1 MHLASWQIRDTATNQ
16 RKHLLQAG
24 YLPIPTE
31 GKKPSIPGWQTLVA
45 TEGDID
51 GWFHQYPAALNT
63 GILTRTTPAVDID
76 VYDPDVA
83 QAVETMLWDLIETRG
98 LVRFGEAPKRAALF
112 RTETPFGKIST
123 PVFTSPTGR
132 RHRVEVLCCGQQIV
146 VLGTHP
152 GTGKPYSWHG
162 GEPGNVARAD
172 LPELTEAVA
181 RELVARAT
189 QIMRAQG
196 WTQDAARKS
205 DGDGAYHGG
214 GNADEFDAI
223 YGDRERKYALAA
235 LQGCAHELAG
245 MAPDS
250 GRNDKLNALAF
261 RLGTMSARGWISRGE
276 VVDRLFA
283 AAVTCRLVADDGE
296 AAARATLM
304 SGLSGGELKPHPD
317 LTDEP
322 ASAPSSN
329 PVTTVDL
336 FWHGE
341 PDTRPPHAWLAEKL
355 IPSKGIGLMSGQWGA
370 CKTFAA
376 FDLSASIA
384 SGMPFAGRE
393 IVRAGGVLFVAA
405 EGGDE
410 VRTRLKG
417 VEHKLRT
424 AAFVA
429 SAAGHPIEADL
440 NHLPLVWIEEP
451 VRFNTKTGF
460 EQLLSIARTVHNKM
474 LEKFGVPLVCIII
487 DTMMA
492 SVDFHDA
499 NSAAETQQVMNGLR
513 GLSQKTG
520 AFVLV
525 VDHFGKNIE
534 VGTKGSSNKEDA
546 SDLVL
551 AMLADRDVGGSIS
564 NTRMKVRKLRNG
576 KSGVEFPFNLVE
588 VDLGDGETTCAIDWK
603 PERDD
608 HGKNTSSKG
617 SWTKTL
623 RIFRSAMETVVIERC
638 RELFPYGNDGPK
650 VHAVTLEQVRT
661 EFVAS
666 YPADNED
673 QRARDAV
680 KRSAFNRAMK
690 DARERLLICSREID
704 GVDYLWLVEEAEL
717 DWLRRTGA

>member
-1 MHLASWQIRDTATNQ
+1 MNLASWQIRDAATTQ
-16 RKHLLQAG
+16 RKRLLQAG
-24 YLPIPTE
+24 YFPIPTE

-51 GWFHQYPAALNT
+51 SWFDQYPAAFNT
-63 GILTRTTPAVDID
+63 GILTRTTSAVDID

-83 QAVETMLWDLIETRG
+83 QAIEAMLWDLIGSRG
-98 LVRFGEAPKRAALF
+98 MVRFGEAPKRAALF
-112 RTETPFGKIST
+112 RTETPFAKIST
-123 PVFTSPTGR
+123 PVFTSPTGL
-132 RHRVEVLCCGQQIV
+132 RHRVEVLCNGQQIV

-152 GTGKPYSWHG
+152 GTGRPYSWHG
-162 GEPGNVARAD
+162 GEPGDVARAD
-172 LPELTEAVA
+172 LPELTETVA
-181 RELVARAT
+181 REFVTKGAD
-189 QIMRAQG
+189 IMRAQQG
-196 WTQDAARKS
+196 WTEEVRKTNNAQHVL
-205 DGDGAYHGG
+205 GDSS
-214 GNADEFDAI
+214 DEFDSI
-223 YGDRERKYALAA
+223 YGSRQRKYALAA
-235 LQGCAHELAG
+235 LQGCTAELSA

-250 GRNDKLNALAF
+250 GRNDKLNAVAF
-261 RLGTMSARGWISRGE
+261 RLGTMCARGWISRDE
-276 VVDRLFA
+276 IESRLFA
-283 AAVTCRLVADDGE
+283 AAVACRLVADDGE
-296 AAARATLM
+296 AATRATLV
-304 SGLSGGELKPHPD
+304 SGLRGGELRPHPD
-317 LTDEP
+317 LIDEA

-329 PVTTVDL
+329 PAPTVDL

-341 PDTRPPHAWLAEKL
+341 PDTRPPHFWLVEKL
-355 IPSKGIGLMSGQWGA
+355 IPGKGIGLMSGQWGA

-384 SGMPFAGRE
+384 SGMPFAGRD
-393 IVRAGGVLFVAA
+393 IARPGGVLFVAA

-417 VEHKLRT
+417 VEHKLRA

-429 SAAGHPIEADL
+429 SAAGNPIEADL
-440 NHLPLVWIEEP
+440 NRLPLVWLEEP
-451 VRFNTKTGF
+451 VRFNTKAGF
-460 EQLLSIARTVHNKM
+460 EQLLTIARAIHDQM

-492 SVDFHDA
+492 SVDFQDA

-576 KSGVEFPFNLVE
+576 KSGVEFPFNLLE
-588 VDLGDGETTCAIDWK
+588 VDLGDGETTCTIDWK

-608 HGKNTSSKG
+608 TGKNTSGKE

-623 RIFRSAMETVVIERC
+623 RIFRSAMETAVIERC
-638 RELFPYGNDGPK
+638 RDLFPYGNDGPK

-680 KRSAFNRAMK
+680 KRSAFNRALK
-690 DARERLLICSREID
+690 DARERLLICSREIE
-704 GVDYLWLVEEAEL
+704 GVDHLWLVEETEL
-717 DWLRRTGA
+717 DWLKRTGA

>member
-1 MHLASWQIRDTATNQ
+1 MQVAGWQILDAATTQ
-16 RKHLLQAG
+16 RKRLLRAG
-24 YLPIPTE
+24 YLPIPAA
-31 GKKPSIPGWQTLVA
+31 GKKPPIAGWQNLVA
-45 TEGDID
+45 NEGDID
-51 GWFHQYPAALNT
+51 GWFHQYPEAFNT
-63 GILTRTTPAVDID
+63 GVLTRATPAVDID

-83 QAVETMLWDLIETRG
+83 DTIEALLWEMIGTRG
-98 LVRFGEAPKRAALF
+98 MIRIGEPPKRAALF
-112 RTETPFGKIST
+112 RTNTPFAKLST
-123 PVFTSPTGR
+123 PAFISPTR
-132 RHRVEVLCCGQQIV
+132 QRHRVEILGDGQQIV

-152 GTGKPYSWHG
+152 GTGNAYSWQG
-162 GEPGNVARAD
+162 GQPGDVARAE

-181 RELVARAT
+181 REFVTKAAE
-189 QIMRAQG
+189 IMRAQQG
-196 WTQDAARKS
+196 WTEEVRKTNGVQHGV
-205 DGDGAYHGG
+205 GDSS
-214 GNADEFDAI
+214 DEFDSI
-223 YGDRERKYALAA
+223 YGNRQRKYALAA
-235 LQGCAHELAG
+235 LQGCTAELSA

-250 GRNDKLNALAF
+250 GRNDKLNAVAF
-261 RLGTMSARGWISRGE
+261 RLGTMCARGWISRDE
-276 VVDRLFA
+276 VESRLFA
-283 AAVTCRLVADDGE
+283 AAVACRLVADDGE
-296 AAARATLM
+296 AATRATLA
-304 SGLSGGELKPHPD
+304 SGLGGGELKPHPD
-317 LTDEP
+317 LTDET

-329 PVTTVDL
+329 PAPTVDL

-341 PDTRPPHAWLAEKL
+341 PDTRPAHSWLAEKL
-355 IPSKGIGLMSGQWGA
+355 IPGKGIGLMSGQWGA

-393 IVRAGGVLFVAA
+393 IVRPGGVLFVAA

-417 VEHKLRT
+417 VEHKLRA

-429 SAAGHPIEADL
+429 SAAGNPIEADL

-451 VRFNTKTGF
+451 VRFNTKAGF
-460 EQLLSIARTVHNKM
+460 EQLLAIAGTVHNQM

-492 SVDFHDA
+492 SVDFQDA

-576 KSGVEFPFNLVE
+576 KSGVEFPFNLAE
-588 VDLGDGETTCAIDWK
+588 VDLGDGETTCTIDWK

-608 HGKNTSSKG
+608 STKRTSGKE

-623 RIFRSAMETVVIERC
+623 RIFRSAMETVVIDHGRDM
-638 RELFPYGNDGPK
+638 FPYGSDGPK
-650 VHAVTLEQVRT
+650 VRGVKLEQVRA

-673 QRARDAV
+673 RRARDAV
-680 KRSAFNRAMK
+680 KRSAFSRAMK
-690 DARERLLICSREID
+690 DARERLLISSREVE
-704 GVDYLWLVEEAEL
+704 GVDHLWLVDETEL
-717 DWLRRTGA
+717 DYLKRTGA

>member
-1 MHLASWQIRDTATNQ
+1 MQLAAWQILDAVTTQ
-16 RKHLLQAG
+16 RKRLLKAG

-31 GKKPSIPGWQTLVA
+31 GKKPPIVGWQNLVA
-45 TEGDID
+45 DEGDID
-51 GWFHQYPAALNT
+51 SWFHQYPAAFNT
-63 GILTRTTPAVDID
+63 GVLTHATPAVDID

-83 QAVETMLWDLIETRG
+83 QAIEALLWDMTGTRG
-98 LVRFGEAPKRAALF
+98 MVRFGEPPKRAALF
-112 RTETPFGKIST
+112 RTETPFAKISS
-123 PVFTSPTGR
+123 PVFTSPSGQ
-132 RHRVEVLCCGQQIV
+132 RHRVEVLCRGQQIV

-162 GEPGNVARAD
+162 GEPGDVARGD
-172 LPELTEAVA
+172 LPELTEALA
-181 RELVARAT
+181 REVVTRAT
-189 QIMRAQG
+189 DIMRAQQG
-196 WTQDAARKS
+196 WTEEVRQANLAQHAV
-205 DGDGAYHGG
+205 GDS
-214 GNADEFDAI
+214 NDEFDSI
-223 YGDRERKYALAA
+223 YGSRQRKYALAA
-235 LQGCAHELAG
+235 LQGCTAELSA

-250 GRNDKLNALAF
+250 GRNDKLNAVAF
-261 RLGTMSARGWISRGE
+261 RLGTMCARGWINRDE
-276 VVDRLFA
+276 VESRLFA
-283 AAVTCRLVADDGE
+283 AAVACRLVADDGE
-296 AAARATLM
+296 AATRATLA
-304 SGLSGGELKPHPD
+304 SGLGSGELNPHPD
-317 LTDEP
+317 LTDET

-329 PVTTVDL
+329 PVPTVDL

-341 PDTRPPHAWLAEKL
+341 PDSRPAYSWLVDKL
-355 IPSKGIGLMSGQWGA
+355 IPGKGIGLMSGQWGA

-393 IVRAGGVLFVAA
+393 IARLGGVLFVAA

-417 VEHKLRT
+417 VEHKLRA

-429 SAAGHPIEADL
+429 SAAGNPIEADL

-451 VRFNTKTGF
+451 VRFNTKAGF
-460 EQLLSIARTVHNKM
+460 EQLLIIAGTVHNQM

-492 SVDFHDA
+492 SVDFQDA

-525 VDHFGKNIE
+525 IDHFGKNID

-576 KSGVEFPFNLVE
+576 RSGVEFPFNLVE

-608 HGKNTSSKG
+608 TGKKTCGKET
-617 SWTKTL
+617 WTKTL

-638 RELFPYGNDGPK
+638 RDLFPYGNDGPK

-690 DARERLLICSREID
+690 DARERLLICSREIE
-704 GVDYLWLVEEAEL
+704 GVDYLWLVEETEL
-717 DWLRRTGA
+717 DWLKRTGA

>member
-1 MHLASWQIRDTATNQ
+1 MQLAGWQILDAATTQ
-16 RKHLLQAG
+16 RKRLLQAG

-31 GKKPSIPGWQTLVA
+31 GKKPPIAGWQNIVA
-45 TEGDID
+45 LEGDID
-51 GWFHQYPAALNT
+51 GWFHQYPAAFNT

-83 QAVETMLWDLIETRG
+83 QAIEGMLWEMMGTRG
-98 LVRFGEAPKRAALF
+98 IVRFGQAPKRAALF
-112 RTETPFGKIST
+112 RTETPFPKIST
-123 PVFTSPTGR
+123 PVFTSPTGQ
-132 RHRVEVLCCGQQIV
+132 RHRVEVLCSGQQIV

-172 LPELTEAVA
+172 LPELTETVA
-181 RELVARAT
+181 REFVTKAAD
-189 QIMRAQG
+189 IMRAQQG
-196 WTQDAARKS
+196 WTEEVRKTNNAQHAAGES
-205 DGDGAYHGG
+205 S
-214 GNADEFDAI
+214 DEFDSI
-223 YGDRERKYALAA
+223 YGNRQRKYALAA
-235 LQGCAHELAG
+235 LQGCTAELSA

-250 GRNDKLNALAF
+250 GRNDKLNAVAF
-261 RLGTMSARGWISRGE
+261 RLGTMCARGWINRDE
-276 VVDRLFA
+276 VESRLFA
-283 AAVTCRLVADDGE
+283 AAVACQLVADDGE
-296 AAARATLM
+296 AATRATLV
-304 SGLSGGELKPHPD
+304 SGLGGGEQRPHPD
-317 LTDEP
+317 LTDET

-329 PVTTVDL
+329 PAPTFNL

-341 PDTRPPHAWLAEKL
+341 PDTRPPHFWLAEKL
-355 IPSKGIGLMSGQWGA
+355 IPGKGIGLMSGQWGA

-384 SGMPFAGRE
+384 TGMPFAGRE
-393 IVRAGGVLFVAA
+393 IVRPGGVLFVAA

-417 VEHKLRT
+417 VEHKLRA

-429 SAAGHPIEADL
+429 SAAGNPIEADL

-451 VRFNTKTGF
+451 VRFNTKAGF
-460 EQLLSIARTVHNKM
+460 EQLLIIAGTVHNQM

-492 SVDFHDA
+492 SVDFQDA

-546 SDLVL
+546 SDMVL

-608 HGKNTSSKG
+608 TGKNTSGKG
-617 SWTKTL
+617 GWTKTL
-623 RIFRSAMETVVIERC
+623 RIFRRAMETAVIERC
-638 RELFPYGNDGPK
+638 RDLFPYGNDGPK

-690 DARERLLICSREID
+690 DARERLLICSREIE
-704 GVDYLWLVEEAEL
+704 GMDYLWLVEETEL
-717 DWLRRTGA
+717 DWLKRTGA

>member
-1 MHLASWQIRDTATNQ
+1 MQLAGWQILDAATTQ
-16 RKHLLQAG
+16 RKRLLQAG
-24 YLPIPTE
+24 YLPLPTE
-31 GKKPSIPGWQTLVA
+31 GKKPPIAGWQNIVA
-45 TEGDID
+45 DEGEID
-51 GWFHQYPAALNT
+51 GWFHQYPTALNT

-83 QAVETMLWDLIETRG
+83 QAIEMMLWDLIGTRG
-98 LVRFGEAPKRAALF
+98 MVRFGQAPKRAALF

-123 PVFTSPTGR
+123 PVFMSPTAP
-132 RHRVEVLCCGQQIV
+132 RHRVEVLCNGQQIV

-152 GTGKPYSWHG
+152 GTGNPYSWHG
-162 GEPGNVARAD
+162 GEPGDVARAD
-172 LPELTEAVA
+172 LPELTEALA
-181 RELVARAT
+181 REFVTKAT
-189 QIMRAQG
+189 DIMRAQQG
-196 WTQDAARKS
+196 WTEEVREANLAQHAK
-205 DGDGAYHGG
+205 GDS
-214 GNADEFDAI
+214 NDEFDSI
-223 YGDRERKYALAA
+223 YGSRQRKYALAA
-235 LQGCAHELAG
+235 LQGCIAELSA

-250 GRNDKLNALAF
+250 GRNDKLNAVAF
-261 RLGTMSARGWISRGE
+261 RLGTMCARAWINRDE
-276 VVDRLFA
+276 VESRLFA
-283 AAVTCRLVADDGE
+283 AAVACRLVADDGE
-296 AAARATLM
+296 AATRATLA
-304 SGLSGGELKPHPD
+304 SGLGGGELKPHPD
-317 LTDEP
+317 LTDETG
-322 ASAPSSN
+322 SAPSSN
-329 PVTTVDL
+329 PAPTVDL

-341 PDTRPPHAWLAEKL
+341 PDTRPAHSWLVEKL
-355 IPSKGIGLMSGQWGA
+355 IPGKGIGLMSGQWGA

-393 IVRAGGVLFVAA
+393 IARPGGVLFVAA

-417 VEHKLRT
+417 VEHKLRA

-429 SAAGHPIEADL
+429 SAAGNPIEADV

-451 VRFNTKTGF
+451 VRFNTKAGF
-460 EQLLSIARTVHNKM
+460 EQLLIIAGTVNNQM

-492 SVDFHDA
+492 SVDFQDA

-603 PERDD
+603 PERNDT
-608 HGKNTSSKG
+608 GKGTSGKE

-623 RIFRSAMETVVIERC
+623 RILRSAMETVVIEYC
-638 RELFPYGNDGPK
+638 RDLFPYGNDGPK

-690 DARERLLICSREID
+690 DARERLLICSREIE
-704 GVDYLWLVEEAEL
+704 GVDYLWLVEETEL
-717 DWLRRTGA
+717 DWLKRTGA

>member
-1 MHLASWQIRDTATNQ
+1 
-16 RKHLLQAG
+16 
-24 YLPIPTE
+24 
-31 GKKPSIPGWQTLVA
+31 
-45 TEGDID
+45 
-51 GWFHQYPAALNT
+51 
-63 GILTRTTPAVDID
+63 
-76 VYDPDVA
+76 
-83 QAVETMLWDLIETRG
+83 
-98 LVRFGEAPKRAALF
+98 
-112 RTETPFGKIST
+112 
-123 PVFTSPTGR
+123 
-132 RHRVEVLCCGQQIV
+132 
-146 VLGTHP
+146 
-152 GTGKPYSWHG
+152 
-162 GEPGNVARAD
+162 
-172 LPELTEAVA
+172 
-181 RELVARAT
+181 
-189 QIMRAQG
+189 
-196 WTQDAARKS
+196 
-205 DGDGAYHGG
+205 
-214 GNADEFDAI
+214 
-223 YGDRERKYALAA
+223 
-235 LQGCAHELAG
+235 
-245 MAPDS
+245 
-250 GRNDKLNALAF
+250 
-261 RLGTMSARGWISRGE
+261 
-276 VVDRLFA
+276 
-283 AAVTCRLVADDGE
+283 
-296 AAARATLM
+296 
-304 SGLSGGELKPHPD
+304 
-317 LTDEP
+317 
-322 ASAPSSN
+322 
-329 PVTTVDL
+329 
-336 FWHGE
+336 
-341 PDTRPPHAWLAEKL
+341 
-355 IPSKGIGLMSGQWGA
+355 MSGQWGA

-393 IVRAGGVLFVAA
+393 IARLGGVLFVAA

-417 VEHKLRT
+417 VEHKLRA

-429 SAAGHPIEADL
+429 SAAGNPIEADL

-451 VRFNTKTGF
+451 VRFNTKAGF
-460 EQLLSIARTVHNKM
+460 EQLLIIAGTVHNQM

-492 SVDFHDA
+492 SVDFQDA

-525 VDHFGKNIE
+525 IDHFGKNID

-576 KSGVEFPFNLVE
+576 RSGVEFPFNLVE

-608 HGKNTSSKG
+608 TGKKTCGKET
-617 SWTKTL
+617 WTKTL

-638 RELFPYGNDGPK
+638 RDLFPYGNDGPK

-690 DARERLLICSREID
+690 DARERLLICSREIE
-704 GVDYLWLVEEAEL
+704 GVDYLWLVEETEL
-717 DWLRRTGA
+717 DWLKRTGA

>member
-1 MHLASWQIRDTATNQ
+1 MQLAGWQILDAATTQ
-16 RKHLLQAG
+16 RKRLLLAG

-31 GKKPSIPGWQTLVA
+31 GKKPPIVGWQHLVPH
-45 TEGDID
+45 EGEID
-51 GWFHQYPAALNT
+51 SWFHQYPTAFNT

-83 QAVETMLWDLIETRG
+83 QAIEAMLWDLMGTRG
-98 LVRFGEAPKRAALF
+98 IVRFGQAPKRAVLF

-123 PVFTSPTGR
+123 PVFASPTKQ
-132 RHRVEVLCCGQQIV
+132 RHRVEVLCSGQQIV

-162 GEPGNVARAD
+162 GEPGDVARAD
-172 LPELTEAVA
+172 LPEFTEAVA
-181 RELVARAT
+181 RDVVAKAAA
-189 QIMRAQG
+189 IMRAQG
-196 WTQDAARKS
+196 WTTDVACKPET
-205 DGDGAYHGG
+205 DDAYHGG
-214 GNADEFDAI
+214 GNADEFDSM
-223 YGDRERKYALAA
+223 YGNRQRKYALAA
-235 LQGCAHELAG
+235 LQGCTAELSA

-250 GRNDKLNALAF
+250 GRNDKLNAVAF
-261 RLGTMSARGWISRGE
+261 RLGTMCARGWINRDE
-276 VVDRLFA
+276 VESRLFA
-283 AAVTCRLVADDGE
+283 AAAACRLVADDGE
-296 AAARATLM
+296 AATRATLV
-304 SGLSGGELKPHPD
+304 SGLGSGELKPHPD
-317 LTDEP
+317 LTDET
-322 ASAPSSN
+322 ASPPSSN
-329 PVTTVDL
+329 PVPTVDL

-341 PDTRPPHAWLAEKL
+341 PDTRPPHSWLAEKL
-355 IPSKGIGLMSGQWGA
+355 IPGKGIGLMSGQWGA

-384 SGMPFAGRE
+384 SGTPFAGRE
-393 IVRAGGVLFVAA
+393 IVRPGGVLFVAA

-417 VEHKLRT
+417 IEHKLGA

-451 VRFNTKTGF
+451 VRFNTKAGF
-460 EQLLSIARTVHNKM
+460 EQLLTIAGTVHNQM

-492 SVDFHDA
+492 SVDFQDA

-520 AFVLV
+520 TFVLV

-608 HGKNTSSKG
+608 AGKNTSGKQ

-623 RIFRSAMETVVIERC
+623 RIFRSAMEAVVIERC
-638 RELFPYGNDGPK
+638 RDLYPYGNDGPK

-690 DARERLLICSREID
+690 DARERLLVCSREID
-704 GVDYLWLVEEAEL
+704 GVDYLWLVEETEL
-717 DWLRRTGA
+717 DWLKRTGA